1 MPRTSTSFPP
11 GKSGNSKGRP
21 RGAKD
26 VVPKVRALVNAV
38 LEGNEAAIQEAY
50 RRAVLSPKTVLQCLE
65 LAAKLNR
72 EVGPSALPIGLEH
85 PDRPVTSRSPG
96 ARWGSDHARDPA
108 RRHQVGPGGRG
119 WDAASW
125 IRPSAQVDT
134 VETA

>member
-1 MPRTSTSFPP
+1 MLELESVACPAGCSGQEQRKNSMPRPSFPP
-11 GKSGNSKGRP
+11 GKSGNPKGRP

-72 EVGPSALPIGLEH
+72 EVDASALPLGLEA
-85 PDRPVTSRSPG
+85 DGPVKVILG
-96 ARWGSDHARDPA
+96 WGDGD
-108 RRHQVGPGGRG
+108 
-119 WDAASW
+119 
-125 IRPSAQVDT
+125 
-134 VETA
+134 